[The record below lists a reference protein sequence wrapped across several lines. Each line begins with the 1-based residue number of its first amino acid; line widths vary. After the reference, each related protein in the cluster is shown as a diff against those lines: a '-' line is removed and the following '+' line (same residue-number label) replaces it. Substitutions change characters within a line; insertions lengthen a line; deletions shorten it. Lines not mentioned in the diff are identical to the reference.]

1 MSRLHI
7 VLAEPQ
13 IPQNTG
19 NISRT
24 CAVTGAV
31 LHLIKPYGF
40 EITDKNLK
48 RAGLDYWDKL
58 EILEYNSLEHFLQSH
73 KIQNQQKQIYYFTT
87 KSRICHSDVDYRKF
101 LDSGK
106 DIYLMFGREDAGLP
120 EELLVQHP
128 ETAVRIPMR
137 PTLRSLNLSNSV
149 AIAAYE
155 VLRQWDYP
163 DMTAYGNLTKYEWD

>member
-1 MSRLHI
+1 MLHI
-7 VLAEPQ
+7 VLAEPR

-40 EITDKNLK
+40 MINDRDLK

-58 EILEYNSLEHFLQSH
+58 EIHEYDSIPAFLTQH
-73 KIQNQQKQIYYFTT
+73 ENDLIYYFTT
-87 KSRICHSDVDYRKF
+87 KARWCHSDVRYPQDR
-101 LDSGK
+101 DV
-106 DIYLMFGREDAGLP
+106 YLMFGREDAGLP

-163 DMTAYGNLTKYEWD
+163 DMTAQGDLTRYEWE

>member
-1 MSRLHI
+1 MHKLHI
-7 VLAEPQ
+7 VLCEPQ

-31 LHLIKPYGF
+31 LHLIRPYGF
-40 EITDKNLK
+40 EISDKNLK

-58 EILEYNSLEHFLQSH
+58 EIHEYDGLADFLAKH
-73 KIQNQQKQIYYFTT
+73 PDALIYFFTT
-87 KSRICHSDVDYRKF
+87 KARSCHSDVQYPQDQDVF
-101 LDSGK
+101 
-106 DIYLMFGREDAGLP
+106 LMFGREDAGLP

-163 DMTAYGNLTKYEWD
+163 DMTSEGALTKYAWE